1 MKILN
6 LNREAKQGNGKKD
19 TAKRSGKPKR
29 WESFKGA
36 FTIKQRSQSPAPL
49 DTHERKKAPKKTFMD
64 RFKTKRSGGGANQLT
79 LAPEETKR
87 PLSFTGAD
95 EKTKD
100 TLDVFAQY
108 EVSKSLP
115 SSPVT
120 KKKKH
125 SLPFRESPPPT
136 SPMSMSS
143 GSPFTGGAT
152 TEDSQHSTPSH
163 IGASLHDQDART
175 QQQVQAPSSPTV
187 VGQEIQIKVDVE
199 DTPPTPIPTIIEP
212 SETVETSETATN
224 VDTQSKPAESVNV
237 QSEIVVEQELQESAT
252 ESPVKE
258 VESAEPTDAIQKEV
272 ESFPTESSVEQAT
285 SDAAQD
291 TSDQSPTKP
300 AEPEDSGITV
310 ETEADVE
317 ESKSPDENAE
327 PATDISKQ
335 PDQSPSPEQN
345 EEAAIVEENEPEETA
360 LPVIVI
366 AEKTERKSEKPALA
380 TKPAA
385 AVSAEGKPALPV
397 KPSAIKEKDAG
408 LKKSEKPSL
417 PVKPASV
424 KTKET
429 ERKSSKPSLP
439 AKPATVPEKE
449 PEPVS
454 SSEPTVV
461 VEKAEEEKAEEPPL
475 PKY

>member
-1 MKILN
+1 M
-6 LNREAKQGNGKKD
+6 G
-19 TAKRSGKPKR
+19 
-29 WESFKGA
+29 
-36 FTIKQRSQSPAPL
+36 
-49 DTHERKKAPKKTFMD
+49 
-64 RFKTKRSGGGANQLT
+64 RFKAKRSGGGANQLT

-95 EKTKD
+95 EKSKD

-115 SSPVT
+115 SSPVS

-152 TEDSQHSTPSH
+152 TEDSLHSTPSH
-163 IGASLHDQDART
+163 VGASLHDQDAHT
-175 QQQVQAPSSPTV
+175 QQQVQAPSSSTV
-187 VGQEIQIKVDVE
+187 VGKEIQIKVDVE

-212 SETVETSETATN
+212 SETVETVETVTN
-224 VDTQSKPAESVNV
+224 VDTQNKPAESV
-237 QSEIVVEQELQESAT
+237 QSEIVVDQEQESAT

-258 VESAEPTDAIQKEV
+258 VESAAPVDVIQKNV
-272 ESFPTESSVEQAT
+272 ESIPTESVEQQQAI
-285 SDAAQD
+285 SDAAQEN
-291 TSDQSPTKP
+291 SDQSSTK
-300 AEPEDSGITV
+300 PEDSGITV
-310 ETEADVE
+310 ETEAGVE
-317 ESKSPDENAE
+317 ESKSPDEAAE
-327 PATDISKQ
+327 PTADIPKQ
-335 PDQSPSPEQN
+335 SDEGPSPEQN
-345 EEAAIVEENEPEETA
+345 EAAIAVEENEPEKTA
-360 LPVIVI
+360 PPVIVI
-366 AEKTERKSEKPALA
+366 PEKVERKSEKPALP

-397 KPSAIKEKDAG
+397 KPAAIKEKDADP
-408 LKKSEKPSL
+408 KKSEKPSL
-417 PVKPASV
+417 SVKPASV

-449 PEPVS
+449 PEPPVS
-454 SSEPTVV
+454 SSEPIVV
-461 VEKAEEEKAEEPPL
+461 VEKAEVEKEEEPPL
-475 PKY
+475 PKYLDRKFLWDKIQEVLETAPESTEDPSSYSELPPQEATWAEHSSPVEQLRAFLMVCP

>member
-1 MKILN
+1 M
-6 LNREAKQGNGKKD
+6 G
-19 TAKRSGKPKR
+19 
-29 WESFKGA
+29 
-36 FTIKQRSQSPAPL
+36 
-49 DTHERKKAPKKTFMD
+49 
-64 RFKTKRSGGGANQLT
+64 RFKAKRSGGGANQLT

-95 EKTKD
+95 EKSKD

-115 SSPVT
+115 SSPVS

-152 TEDSQHSTPSH
+152 TEDSLHSTPSH
-163 IGASLHDQDART
+163 VGASLHDQDAHT
-175 QQQVQAPSSPTV
+175 QQQVQTPSSSTV
-187 VGQEIQIKVDVE
+187 VGQEIQIRVDVE

-212 SETVETSETATN
+212 SETVETGETATN
-224 VDTQSKPAESVNV
+224 VDTQSKPAESV
-237 QSEIVVEQELQESAT
+237 QSEKIAVEQEQESAT

-258 VESAEPTDAIQKEV
+258 VEPAAPVDVIQKDV
-272 ESFPTESSVEQAT
+272 ESIPTESVEQAT
-285 SDAAQD
+285 SDAAQEN
-291 TSDQSPTKP
+291 SDQSSTK
-300 AEPEDSGITV
+300 PEDSGITV
-310 ETEADVE
+310 ETEAGVE
-317 ESKSPDENAE
+317 EGKSPDEAAE
-327 PATDISKQ
+327 PTTDNIPKQ
-335 PDQSPSPEQN
+335 SDQSPSPEQN
-345 EEAAIVEENEPEETA
+345 EAAIVEEKETEEAA

-366 AEKTERKSEKPALA
+366 PEKTERKSEKPALP

-397 KPSAIKEKDAG
+397 KPAAIKEKDAD

-449 PEPVS
+449 PEPPVS
-454 SSEPTVV
+454 SSEPIVV
-461 VEKAEEEKAEEPPL
+461 VEKAEVEKEEEPPL
-475 PKY
+475 PKYLDRKFLWDKIQEVLETAPESTEDPSSYSELPPQEATWAEHSSPVEQLRAFLMVCP